1 VSRERSIVGFD
12 VVELCPSAGPSSCAF
27 VAAKLAYKVMGYAT
41 ERRGSNDEE
50 AEGI

>member
-1 VSRERSIVGFD
+1 
-12 VVELCPSAGPSSCAF
+12 VELCPSAGPSSCAF